1 MKKIRIGLIS
11 HLVKDFNLGC
21 SALAISNIKLMDE
34 VFNQY
39 GINVE
44 YVVILAQPKEDIDLK
59 EYTSLEGIT
68 KNKFIYRT
76 YPRLKPI
83 LKNPSLLSKTKAF
96 EDCDFIINLCGGD
109 GYTDNYGLIR
119 LMAESVPVYGSKK
132 KQTPIIFAPQTIGP
146 FNTTIGKFIA
156 KQTLQNLKVL
166 FVRDKASYDC
176 CKELKLNDDII
187 QVIDVAF
194 ALPFEKVDKK
204 GSKFK
209 IGINVSGLLYSG
221 GYNRNNYFGL
231 SFSYSE
237 FIKKLLDI
245 LVKNDKVEVHL
256 IPHVISD
263 KVEVEDD
270 YRACEKL
277 SKEYPKCI
285 LAPKF
290 KTATEAKSYISGMN
304 LFSGARMHATIAATS
319 SGVPV
324 IPVAY
329 SRKFNGLYD
338 TLEYPYYIDAK
349 AKITCEEAINK
360 FMEYLN
366 DIDKLEDGI
375 QRAESIYKVELE
387 KYKKKMREVFKLE
400 EI

>member
-34 VFNQY
+34 IFSKED
-39 GINVE
+39 ITVE
-44 YVVILAQPKEDIDLK
+44 YVVILAEPKEEIDLK
-59 EYTSLEGIT
+59 EYTSLDGIT

-83 LKNPSLLSKTKAF
+83 LKNPFLLSKTKAF
-96 EDCDFIINLCGGD
+96 EDCDYIVDICGGD

-119 LMAESVPVYGSKK
+119 LLAESVPVYGAKK
-132 KQTPIIFAPQTIGP
+132 KNTPVIFAPQTIGP
-146 FNTTIGKFIA
+146 FNTAIGKFIA
-156 KQTLQNLKVL
+156 KQTLNNLNAL
-166 FVRDKASYDC
+166 FVRDKASYNC
-176 CKELKLNDDII
+176 CQELKLNKDII

-194 ALPFEKVDKK
+194 ALPFDKIDK
-204 GSKFK
+204 IESKFK
-209 IGINVSGLLYSG
+209 VGINVSGLLYSG
-221 GYNRNNYFGL
+221 GYNRKNYFGL

-237 FIKKLLDI
+237 FIIKLLDI
-245 LVKNDKVEVHL
+245 LTKDNQIEVHL

-263 KVEVEDD
+263 EVEVEDD

-277 SKEYPKCI
+277 SRIYPKCI

-290 KTATEAKSYISGMN
+290 KTAKEAKSYISGMD
-304 LFSGARMHATIAATS
+304 LFSGARMHATIGATS

-366 DIDKLEDGI
+366 DIDKLEKGI
-375 QRAESIYKVELE
+375 KRAEAIYKVELE
-387 KYKKKMREVFKLE
+387 KYKKKMIDIFKSR
-400 EI
+400 